1 MDNLWIIQNYT
12 LKSVSRLQRNYS
24 YYKNCRVTTVT
35 AVTAEKLQ
43 KAIINS
49 TAIINSVAATCGPFR
64 VVSYCPSKRNMKQ
77 KQLQVHSFYP
87 FPKSFKQISKPAYNY
102 C

>member
-1 MDNLWIIQNYT
+1 ML
-12 LKSVSRLQRNYS
+12 VSQ
-24 YYKNCRVTTVT
+24 VTT
-35 AVTAEKLQ
+35 VTAEKLQ
-43 KAIINS
+43 KAIINC